1 MALVGPTTTEEDV
14 DRYVRVLRELV
25 EELQRQ

>member
-14 DRYVRVLRELV
+14 DSYVRVLRELV
-25 EELQRQ
+25 EEIRRQ